1 MDQAARQGFNNGA
14 FEDSEEDTSA
24 IVEEFFPSLE
34 DQHNHIELQAQLASS
49 LPQKLESQASGHK
62 DRTSTQQPLS
72 QTLLRSPYSLRN
84 TRMKYH
90 KLIAGETTGTY
101 VMESPVTEADILQM
115 AQQLAMSRLSKGRA
129 LTEPKQVFSHLQ
141 TLLQYHEHEV
151 FALLLLDS
159 KHRVI
164 AFRELFRGT
173 LDGASVYPREV
184 VKIALE
190 LNAAAVILVHN
201 HPSGDPEPSQ
211 ADRTLT
217 LTLKNA
223 LSMIGTQTLDHIV
236 VGHEGCVSLAQRGYL

>member
-1 MDQAARQGFNNGA
+1 
-14 FEDSEEDTSA
+14 
-24 IVEEFFPSLE
+24 
-34 DQHNHIELQAQLASS
+34 
-49 LPQKLESQASGHK
+49 
-62 DRTSTQQPLS
+62 
-72 QTLLRSPYSLRN
+72 
-84 TRMKYH
+84 MKYH
-90 KLIAGETTGTY
+90 KLKAGEASGTY

-141 TLLQYHEHEV
+141 TLLQYHEYEV

-164 AFRELFRGT
+164 SFRELFRGT

-190 LNAAAVILVHN
+190 HNAAAVIMVDN

-211 ADRTLT
+211 AHRTLT
-217 LTLKNA
+217 ITLKNA
-223 LSMIGTQTLDHIV
+223 LNMVGTCLLDHV
-236 VGHEGCVSLAQRGYL
+236 VVAHDGCVSLAERGYL